1 MVLSNGLSIESR
13 SLVGHQALVAKE
25 ILFLRIRGSK
35 GRTSEAS
42 CPEVSPLAMGILGG
56 TARIPE
62 KVEFVGEV

>member
-1 MVLSNGLSIESR
+1 MGCPLRVGLW
-13 SLVGHQALVAKE
+13 VGHQALVAKE

-35 GRTSEAS
+35 GAG
-42 CPEVSPLAMGILGG
+42 PQKLAAQKFLPFSNRNSRRG